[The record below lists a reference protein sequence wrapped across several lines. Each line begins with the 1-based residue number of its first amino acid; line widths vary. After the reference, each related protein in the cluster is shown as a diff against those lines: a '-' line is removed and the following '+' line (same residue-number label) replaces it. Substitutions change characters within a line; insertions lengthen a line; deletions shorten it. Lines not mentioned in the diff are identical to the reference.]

1 MFNIGH
7 KGHISSK
14 IMIANAADIFDAAA
28 GGGGGDSIN
37 NLWEIRNSIADNIG
51 MKHLTDKPFLH
62 VIEYII
68 ESTFI

>member
-1 MFNIGH
+1 
-7 KGHISSK
+7 
-14 IMIANAADIFDAAA
+14 MIANAADIFDAAA
-28 GGGGGDSIN
+28 GDSIN

-62 VIEYII
+62 VIESII